1 MADEPVLVFLRSTI
15 FVVNIAQCNQGGS
28 MDTFQ
33 VFAAGKVKKDLE
45 ITTIEIYKKYADA
58 LLGLDQFSHVIV
70 LYWFHKNDTPEK
82 RSVLRVHPRRNMS
95 NPLTGVFACHSPCRP
110 NLIGLSVCKIL
121 SIKGNVIRIDSIDAF
136 NDSPVIDLKSYIP
149 SRDTIQNAFV
159 PKWATLPRLSHPSE
173 IVK

>member
-1 MADEPVLVFLRSTI
+1 
-15 FVVNIAQCNQGGS
+15 

-33 VFAAGKVKKDLE
+33 VFAVGKVKKGSG
-45 ITTIEIYKKYADA
+45 ITNIEIYREYADA

-82 RSVLRVHPRRNMS
+82 RSVLRVHPRHNMS

-110 NLIGLSVCKIL
+110 NPIGLSVCKIL
-121 SIKGNVIRIDSIDAF
+121 SIKGNVIRIDSIDALD
-136 NDSPVIDLKSYIP
+136 DSPVLDLKSYIP
-149 SRDTIQNAFV
+149 SNFTIQNAFV
-159 PKWATLPRLSHPSE
+159 PKWSTLPHISYPEEKSRKSE